1 MTPISSKTMKQKPK
15 FLLCCN
21 FLKFL
26 FLLPFCCLF
35 YLFLIILFN
44 AMYMKKQPNNIDDD
58 NVNIKMKP
66 ITNSFWNWLSKSLST
81 IIWLINRLDIVKR
94 EIPTKSREI
103 NSFFGVSLV
112 NIFNNLVMKFLFFFQ

>member
-1 MTPISSKTMKQKPK
+1 
-15 FLLCCN
+15 
-21 FLKFL
+21 
-26 FLLPFCCLF
+26 
-35 YLFLIILFN
+35 
-44 AMYMKKQPNNIDDD
+44 MYMKKQPNNIDDD